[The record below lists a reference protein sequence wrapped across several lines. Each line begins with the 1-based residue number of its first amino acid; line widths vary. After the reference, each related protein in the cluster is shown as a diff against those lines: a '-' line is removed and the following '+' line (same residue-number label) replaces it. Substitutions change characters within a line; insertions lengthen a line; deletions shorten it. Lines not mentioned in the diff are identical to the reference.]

1 MIFPVQIRAARVL
14 VGLSQ
19 QELAE
24 QAGVSLGTVKRVEA
38 AREELAGT
46 AQTIA
51 RIQVALETEGIIF
64 IDQDENNGPG
74 VRLRRRLT

>member
-19 QELAE
+19 QDLAG

-51 RIQVALETEGIIF
+51 RIQVALETAGIIF

-74 VRLRRRLT
+74 VRLRRRLP

>member
-74 VRLRRRLT
+74 VRLRRRLP